1 LKIIKKPLKE
11 LLVNEMQSHMIIAID
26 GPAGSGKSTTARL
39 VAKKLGFIYVDT
51 GAMYRAVT
59 LSWLTQEKPNIDEFI
74 KNLPSISLGINAQTN
89 EQQTFLNGIDVS
101 KEIRGREVTDNVS
114 YISSIKTV
122 REKMVEMQRNIGN
135 AQSVVMDGR
144 DIGTAVFP
152 KAHLKIF
159 MVADIRER
167 AVRRWQEMKIQSM
180 FPLPKVEDLMVMM
193 KQRDEYDSSREIDP
207 LRQADDAILL
217 DTSNLTIEDQAQK
230 IIELANSIHNN

>member
-1 LKIIKKPLKE
+1 MKE

-39 VAKKLGFIYVDT
+39 VAKNLGFIYVDT

-59 LSWLTQEKPNIDEFI
+59 LSWLEKDKPIIDDFI
-74 KNLPSISLGINAQTN
+74 QDLPSITLGINSQTN

-152 KAHLKIF
+152 KAHLKVF

-167 AVRRWQEMKIQSM
+167 ALRRLQEMKIQSM
-180 FPLPKVEDLMVMM
+180 FPLPKLEDLMLTM

>member
-1 LKIIKKPLKE
+1 
-11 LLVNEMQSHMIIAID
+11 MIIAID

-39 VAKKLGFIYVDT
+39 VAKNLGFIYVDT

-74 KNLPSISLGINAQTN
+74 KNLPSITLGINAQTN

-152 KAHLKIF
+152 KAHLKVF

-167 AVRRWQEMKIQSM
+167 AVRRLQEMKIQSM
-180 FPLPKVEDLMVMM
+180 FPLPKLEDLMVTM

>member
-1 LKIIKKPLKE
+1 
-11 LLVNEMQSHMIIAID
+11 MQSHMIIAID

-59 LSWLTQEKPNIDEFI
+59 LSWLTQEKPNINEFI

-167 AVRRWQEMKIQSM
+167 AVRRLQEMKIQSM

>member
-1 LKIIKKPLKE
+1 
-11 LLVNEMQSHMIIAID
+11 MQSHMIIAID

-39 VAKKLGFIYVDT
+39 VAKNLGFIYVDT

-59 LSWLTQEKPNIDEFI
+59 LSWLEQGKPNIADFI
-74 KNLPSISLGINAQTN
+74 QDLPSITLGINAHAN

-101 KEIRGREVTDNVS
+101 KEIRGREVTEHVS
-114 YISSIKTV
+114 YISSLKTV

-152 KAHLKIF
+152 KAHLKVF

-167 AVRRWQEMKIQSM
+167 ALRRLQEMKIQSM
-180 FPLPKVEDLMVMM
+180 FPLPKLEDLMITM

-217 DTSNLTIEDQAQK
+217 DTSNLTIEDQALK
-230 IIELANSIHNN
+230 IIELANSIHNF

>member
-1 LKIIKKPLKE
+1 MKIIKKPLKE
-11 LLVNEMQSHMIIAID
+11 LPVNKVQSHMIIAID

-39 VAKKLGFIYVDT
+39 VAKNLGFIYVDT

-59 LSWLTQEKPNIDEFI
+59 LSWLEQKKPNIDEFI
-74 KNLPSISLGINAQTN
+74 QDLPSITLGINSQTN
-89 EQQTFLNGIDVS
+89 EQQTFLNGVDVS
-101 KEIRGREVTDNVS
+101 KEIRSREVTDHVS

-152 KAHLKIF
+152 KAHLKVF

-167 AVRRWQEMKIQSM
+167 ALRRLQEMKIQSM
-180 FPLPKVEDLMVMM
+180 FPLPKLEDLMIMM
-193 KQRDEYDSSREIDP
+193 KQRDEYDSNREIDP
-207 LRQADDAILL
+207 LKQAEDAILL

>member
-1 LKIIKKPLKE
+1 
-11 LLVNEMQSHMIIAID
+11 MQSHMIIAID

-39 VAKKLGFIYVDT
+39 VAKNLGFIYVDT

-59 LSWLTQEKPNIDEFI
+59 LSWLEKDKPNIEDFI
-74 KNLPSISLGINAQTN
+74 QDLPSITLGINTQTN

-152 KAHLKIF
+152 KAHLKVF

-167 AVRRWQEMKIQSM
+167 ALRRLQEMKIQSM
-180 FPLPKVEDLMVMM
+180 FPLPKLEDLMVTM

>member
-1 LKIIKKPLKE
+1 MKE

-39 VAKKLGFIYVDT
+39 VAKNLGFIYVDT

-59 LSWLTQEKPNIDEFI
+59 LSWLEQGKPNIADFI
-74 KNLPSISLGINAQTN
+74 QDLPSITLGINAHTN

-101 KEIRGREVTDNVS
+101 KEIRGREVTEHVS
-114 YISSIKTV
+114 YISSLKTV
-122 REKMVEMQRNIGN
+122 REIMVEMQRNIGN

-152 KAHLKIF
+152 KAHLKVF

-167 AVRRWQEMKIQSM
+167 ALRRLQEMKIQSM
-180 FPLPKVEDLMVMM
+180 FPLPKLEDLMITM

-217 DTSNLTIEDQAQK
+217 DTSNLTIEDQALK
-230 IIELANSIHNN
+230 IIELANSIHNF

>member
-1 LKIIKKPLKE
+1 
-11 LLVNEMQSHMIIAID
+11 MQSHMIIAID

-39 VAKKLGFIYVDT
+39 VAKNLGFIYVDT

-59 LSWLTQEKPNIDEFI
+59 LFWLTQEKPNIDEFI
-74 KNLPSISLGINAQTN
+74 KNLPSITLGINAQTN

-152 KAHLKIF
+152 KAHLKVF

-167 AVRRWQEMKIQSM
+167 ALRRLQEMKIQSM
-180 FPLPKVEDLMVMM
+180 FPLPKLEDLMVTM

>member
-1 LKIIKKPLKE
+1 MKE

-39 VAKKLGFIYVDT
+39 VAKNLGFIYVDT

-59 LSWLTQEKPNIDEFI
+59 LSWLEQGKPNIADFI
-74 KNLPSISLGINAQTN
+74 QDLPSITLGINAHTN

-101 KEIRGREVTDNVS
+101 KEIRGREVTEHVS
-114 YISSIKTV
+114 YISSLKTV

-152 KAHLKIF
+152 KAHLKVF

-167 AVRRWQEMKIQSM
+167 ALRRLQEMKIQSM
-180 FPLPKVEDLMVMM
+180 FPLPKLEDLMITM

-217 DTSNLTIEDQAQK
+217 DTSNLTIEDQALK
-230 IIELANSIHNN
+230 IIELANSIHNF

>member
-1 LKIIKKPLKE
+1 
-11 LLVNEMQSHMIIAID
+11 MQSHMIIAID

-39 VAKKLGFIYVDT
+39 VAKNLGFIYVDT

-59 LSWLTQEKPNIDEFI
+59 LSWLEKDKPNIEDFI
-74 KNLPSISLGINAQTN
+74 QDLPSITLGINAQTN

-101 KEIRGREVTDNVS
+101 KEIRSREVTDNVS
-114 YISSIKTV
+114 YISSIKTI

-152 KAHLKIF
+152 KAHLKVF

-167 AVRRWQEMKIQSM
+167 ALRRLQEMKIQSM
-180 FPLPKVEDLMVMM
+180 FPLPKLEDLMVMM

>member
-1 LKIIKKPLKE
+1 MKE

-39 VAKKLGFIYVDT
+39 VAKNLGFIYVDT

-59 LSWLTQEKPNIDEFI
+59 LSWLEKNKPNIEDFI
-74 KNLPSISLGINAQTN
+74 QDLPSITLGINTQTN

-114 YISSIKTV
+114 YISSIKNV

-152 KAHLKIF
+152 KAHLKVF

-167 AVRRWQEMKIQSM
+167 ALRRLQEMKIQSM
-180 FPLPKVEDLMVMM
+180 FPLPKLEDLMVTM

>member
-1 LKIIKKPLKE
+1 
-11 LLVNEMQSHMIIAID
+11 
-26 GPAGSGKSTTARL
+26 
-39 VAKKLGFIYVDT
+39 
-51 GAMYRAVT
+51 MYRAVT
-59 LSWLTQEKPNIDEFI
+59 LSWLEKGRPIIEDFI
-74 KNLPSISLGINAQTN
+74 QDLPSITLGINAQTN

-152 KAHLKIF
+152 KAHLKVF

-167 AVRRWQEMKIQSM
+167 ALRRLQEMKIQSM
-180 FPLPKVEDLMVMM
+180 FPLPKLEDLMVTM

>member
-1 LKIIKKPLKE
+1 
-11 LLVNEMQSHMIIAID
+11 MIIAID

-39 VAKKLGFIYVDT
+39 VAKNLGFIYVDT

-59 LSWLTQEKPNIDEFI
+59 LSWLEKDKPNIEDFI
-74 KNLPSISLGINAQTN
+74 QDLPSITLGINAQTN

-101 KEIRGREVTDNVS
+101 KEIRSREVTDNVS
-114 YISSIKTV
+114 YISSIKTI

-152 KAHLKIF
+152 KAHLKVF

-167 AVRRWQEMKIQSM
+167 ALRRLQEMKIQSM
-180 FPLPKVEDLMVMM
+180 FPLPKLEDLMVTM

>member
-1 LKIIKKPLKE
+1 
-11 LLVNEMQSHMIIAID
+11 MIIAID

-39 VAKKLGFIYVDT
+39 VAKNLGFIYVDT

-59 LSWLTQEKPNIDEFI
+59 LSWLEKNKPNIEDFI
-74 KNLPSISLGINAQTN
+74 QDLPSITLGINTQTN

-101 KEIRGREVTDNVS
+101 KEIRSREVTDNVS
-114 YISSIKTV
+114 YISSIKTI

-152 KAHLKIF
+152 KAHLKVF

-167 AVRRWQEMKIQSM
+167 ALRRLQEMKIQSM
-180 FPLPKVEDLMVMM
+180 FPLPKLEDLMVTM

>member
-1 LKIIKKPLKE
+1 
-11 LLVNEMQSHMIIAID
+11 MQSHMIIAID
-26 GPAGSGKSTTARL
+26 GPAGSGKSTTSRL
-39 VAKKLGFIYVDT
+39 VAKNLGFIYVDT

-59 LSWLTQEKPNIDEFI
+59 LSWLEQGKPNIADFI
-74 KNLPSISLGINAQTN
+74 QDLPSITLGINAHTN

-101 KEIRGREVTDNVS
+101 KEIRGREVTEHVS
-114 YISSIKTV
+114 YISSLKTV

-152 KAHLKIF
+152 KAHLKVF

-167 AVRRWQEMKIQSM
+167 ALRRLQEMKIQSM
-180 FPLPKVEDLMVMM
+180 FPLPKLEDLMITM

-217 DTSNLTIEDQAQK
+217 DTSNLTIEDQALK
-230 IIELANSIHNN
+230 IIELANSIHNF

>member
-1 LKIIKKPLKE
+1 
-11 LLVNEMQSHMIIAID
+11 MIIAID

-39 VAKKLGFIYVDT
+39 VAKNLGFIYVDT

-59 LSWLTQEKPNIDEFI
+59 LSWLEKDKPNIEDFI
-74 KNLPSISLGINAQTN
+74 QDLPSITLGINAQTN

-101 KEIRGREVTDNVS
+101 KEIRSREVTDNVS
-114 YISSIKTV
+114 YISSIKTI

-135 AQSVVMDGR
+135 SQSVVMDGR

-152 KAHLKIF
+152 KAHLKVF

-167 AVRRWQEMKIQSM
+167 ALRRLQEMKIQSM
-180 FPLPKVEDLMVMM
+180 FPLPKLEDLMVTM

>member
-39 VAKKLGFIYVDT
+39 VAKNLGFIYVDT

-59 LSWLTQEKPNIDEFI
+59 LSWLEKDKPIIDDFI
-74 KNLPSISLGINAQTN
+74 QDLPSITLGINSQTN

-152 KAHLKIF
+152 KAHLKVF

-167 AVRRWQEMKIQSM
+167 ALRRLQEMKIQSM
-180 FPLPKVEDLMVMM
+180 FPLPKLEDLMLTM

>member
-1 LKIIKKPLKE
+1 
-11 LLVNEMQSHMIIAID
+11 MRSHMIIAND

-39 VAKKLGFIYVDT
+39 VAKNLGFIYVDT

-59 LSWLTQEKPNIDEFI
+59 LSWLEKDKPNIEDFI
-74 KNLPSISLGINAQTN
+74 QDLPSITLGINAQTN

-101 KEIRGREVTDNVS
+101 KEIRSREVTDNVS
-114 YISSIKTV
+114 YISSIKTI

-152 KAHLKIF
+152 KAHLKVF

-167 AVRRWQEMKIQSM
+167 ALRRLQEMKIQSM
-180 FPLPKVEDLMVMM
+180 FPLPKLEDLMVTM

>member
-1 LKIIKKPLKE
+1 MKE

-39 VAKKLGFIYVDT
+39 VAKNLGFIYVDT

-59 LSWLTQEKPNIDEFI
+59 LSWLEQGKPNIADFI
-74 KNLPSISLGINAQTN
+74 QDLPSITLGINAHTN

-101 KEIRGREVTDNVS
+101 KEIRGREVTEHVS
-114 YISSIKTV
+114 YISSLKTV

-152 KAHLKIF
+152 KAHLKVF

-167 AVRRWQEMKIQSM
+167 ALRRLQEMKIQSM
-180 FPLPKVEDLMVMM
+180 FPLPKLEDLMITM

-207 LRQADDAILL
+207 LRLADDAILL
-217 DTSNLTIEDQAQK
+217 DTSNLTIEDQALK
-230 IIELANSIHNN
+230 IIELANSIHNY

>member
-1 LKIIKKPLKE
+1 
-11 LLVNEMQSHMIIAID
+11 MQSHMIIAID

-167 AVRRWQEMKIQSM
+167 AVRRLQEMKIQSM

>member
-1 LKIIKKPLKE
+1 MKE

-39 VAKKLGFIYVDT
+39 VAKNLGFIYVDT

-59 LSWLTQEKPNIDEFI
+59 LSWLEQGKPNIADFI
-74 KNLPSISLGINAQTN
+74 QDLPSITLGINAHTN

-101 KEIRGREVTDNVS
+101 KEIRGREVTEHVS
-114 YISSIKTV
+114 YISSLKTV
-122 REKMVEMQRNIGN
+122 REIMVEMQRNIGN

-152 KAHLKIF
+152 KAHLKVF

-167 AVRRWQEMKIQSM
+167 ALRRLQEMKIQSM
-180 FPLPKVEDLMVMM
+180 FPLPKLEDLMITM

-217 DTSNLTIEDQAQK
+217 DTSNLTIEDQALK
-230 IIELANSIHNN
+230 IIELANSIHNY

>member
-1 LKIIKKPLKE
+1 
-11 LLVNEMQSHMIIAID
+11 MIIAID

-39 VAKKLGFIYVDT
+39 VAKNLGFIYVDT

-59 LSWLTQEKPNIDEFI
+59 LSWLEQKKPNIDEFI
-74 KNLPSISLGINAQTN
+74 QDLPSITLGINSQTN
-89 EQQTFLNGIDVS
+89 EQQTFLNGVDVS
-101 KEIRGREVTDNVS
+101 KEIRSREVTDHVS

-152 KAHLKIF
+152 KAHLKVF

-167 AVRRWQEMKIQSM
+167 ALRRLQEMKIQSM
-180 FPLPKVEDLMVMM
+180 FPLPKLEDLMIMM
-193 KQRDEYDSSREIDP
+193 KQRDEYDSNREIDP
-207 LRQADDAILL
+207 LKQADDAILL

>member
-1 LKIIKKPLKE
+1 MKE

-39 VAKKLGFIYVDT
+39 GAKNLGFIYVDT

-59 LSWLTQEKPNIDEFI
+59 LSWLEQGKPNIADFI
-74 KNLPSISLGINAQTN
+74 QDLPSITLGINAQTN

-101 KEIRGREVTDNVS
+101 KEIRGREVTEHVS
-114 YISSIKTV
+114 YISSLKTV

-152 KAHLKIF
+152 KAHLKVF

-167 AVRRWQEMKIQSM
+167 ALRRLQEMKIQSM
-180 FPLPKVEDLMVMM
+180 FPLPKLEDLMITM

-217 DTSNLTIEDQAQK
+217 DTSNLTIEDQALK
-230 IIELANSIHNN
+230 IIELANSIHNF

>member
-1 LKIIKKPLKE
+1 
-11 LLVNEMQSHMIIAID
+11 MQSHMIIAID

-39 VAKKLGFIYVDT
+39 VAKNLGFIYVDT

-59 LSWLTQEKPNIDEFI
+59 LSWLEKDKPNIEDFI
-74 KNLPSISLGINAQTN
+74 QDLPSITLGINAQTN

-101 KEIRGREVTDNVS
+101 KEIRSREVTDNVS

-152 KAHLKIF
+152 KAHLKVF

-167 AVRRWQEMKIQSM
+167 ALRRLQEMKIQSM
-180 FPLPKVEDLMVMM
+180 FPLPKLEDLMVTM

>member
-39 VAKKLGFIYVDT
+39 VAKNLGFIYVDT

-74 KNLPSISLGINAQTN
+74 KNLPSITLGINAQTN

-152 KAHLKIF
+152 KAHLKVF

-167 AVRRWQEMKIQSM
+167 AVRRLQEMKIQSM
-180 FPLPKVEDLMVMM
+180 FPLPKLEDLMATM

>member
-1 LKIIKKPLKE
+1 LKE

>member
-1 LKIIKKPLKE
+1 
-11 LLVNEMQSHMIIAID
+11 MQSHMIIAID

-39 VAKKLGFIYVDT
+39 VAKNLGFIYVDT

-59 LSWLTQEKPNIDEFI
+59 LSWLEKDKPIIDDFI
-74 KNLPSISLGINAQTN
+74 QDLPSITLGINSQTN

-152 KAHLKIF
+152 KAHLKVF

-167 AVRRWQEMKIQSM
+167 ALRRLQEMKIQSM
-180 FPLPKVEDLMVMM
+180 FPLPKLEDLMLTM

>member
-1 LKIIKKPLKE
+1 
-11 LLVNEMQSHMIIAID
+11 MTDQQTHMIIAID

-39 VAKKLGFIYVDT
+39 VAKQLGYIYVDT

-59 LSWLTQEKPNIDEFI
+59 LSWLQKGKPEIASFLND
-74 KNLPSISLGINAQTN
+74 LPKVTLGIDPLTH
-89 EQQTFLNGIDVS
+89 EQLTFLNGVDVS
-101 KEIRGREVTDNVS
+101 HEIRSREVTEHVS
-114 YISSIKTV
+114 FISSLREV

-152 KAHLKIF
+152 NAHLKIF
-159 MVADIRER
+159 MIADIRER
-167 AVRRWQEMKIQSM
+167 AERRLQEMKLREIH
-180 FPLPKVEDLMVMM
+180 PLPVLDDLIQTM

-217 DTSNLTIEDQAQK
+217 DTSHLTIEDQAQK
-230 IIELANSIHNN
+230 IIQLAHTIHNI

>member
-1 LKIIKKPLKE
+1 
-11 LLVNEMQSHMIIAID
+11 MQSHMIIAID

-39 VAKKLGFIYVDT
+39 VAKNLGFIYVDT

-59 LSWLTQEKPNIDEFI
+59 LSWLEKDKPNIEDFI
-74 KNLPSISLGINAQTN
+74 QDLPSITLGINAQTN

-101 KEIRGREVTDNVS
+101 KEIRSREVTDNVS
-114 YISSIKTV
+114 YISSIKTI

-135 AQSVVMDGR
+135 SQSVVMDGR

-152 KAHLKIF
+152 KAHLKVF

-167 AVRRWQEMKIQSM
+167 ALRRLQEMKIQSM
-180 FPLPKVEDLMVMM
+180 FPLPKLEDLMVTM

-207 LRQADDAILL
+207 LKQADDAILL
-217 DTSNLTIEDQAQK
+217 DTSNLTVEDQAQK

>member
-1 LKIIKKPLKE
+1 
-11 LLVNEMQSHMIIAID
+11 MIIAID

-39 VAKKLGFIYVDT
+39 VAKNLGFIYVDT

-74 KNLPSISLGINAQTN
+74 KNLPSITLGINAQTN

-152 KAHLKIF
+152 KAHLKVF

-167 AVRRWQEMKIQSM
+167 AVRRLQEMKIQSM
-180 FPLPKVEDLMVMM
+180 FPLPKLEDLMATM

>member
-1 LKIIKKPLKE
+1 
-11 LLVNEMQSHMIIAID
+11 MQSHMIIAID

-39 VAKKLGFIYVDT
+39 VAKNLGFIYVDT

-59 LSWLTQEKPNIDEFI
+59 LSWLEKNKPNIEDFI
-74 KNLPSISLGINAQTN
+74 QDLPSITLGINTQTN

-101 KEIRGREVTDNVS
+101 KEIRSREVTDNVS
-114 YISSIKTV
+114 YISSIKTI

-152 KAHLKIF
+152 KAHLKVF

-167 AVRRWQEMKIQSM
+167 ALRRLQEMKIQSM
-180 FPLPKVEDLMVMM
+180 FPLPKLEDLMVTM